1 MLEAILNIIKRD
13 GYISRSKIAE
23 ELGIDEKIISDG
35 IDQLIRMG
43 YLTQE
48 STSSD
53 CNTFCKS
60 CPSAKSCSKEIVKT
74 FKLTEKRKK

>member
-23 ELGIDEKIISDG
+23 ELGIDEDIISDG

-43 YLTQE
+43 YLTE
-48 STSSD
+48 DTTGED
-53 CNTFCKS
+53 CQSFCTN
-60 CPSAKSCSKEIVKT
+60 CPFAKNCSKEIVKT
-74 FKLTEKRKK
+74 FKLTQKGKK